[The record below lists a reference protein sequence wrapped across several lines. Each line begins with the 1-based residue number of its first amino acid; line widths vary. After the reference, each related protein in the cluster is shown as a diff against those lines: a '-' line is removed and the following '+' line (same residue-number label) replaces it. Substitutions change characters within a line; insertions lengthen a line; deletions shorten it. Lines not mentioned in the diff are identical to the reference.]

1 MSRTAPEER
10 RNLVSRLREAAADA
24 GDARLDV
31 RDGRFVLTLEG
42 SRSTEV
48 VFSVQGDPPFGVDS
62 LDVRAGAAA
71 SAVTLTRENLA
82 ATFDRLEAER
92 WSGVVHVTLGGAV
105 ALERPFGMADA
116 GRNQPVTLD
125 TVFGTGSRPIDYTI
139 AAVNLLAQ
147 QGRLKLD
154 DTIDTYFDDVPAD
167 KHAMTIRHLMTGQ
180 SGLPDFFHTRDDWDP
195 DLAWVDRAT
204 AERRMMAQP
213 LLFAPGQGREHS
225 HGAFGLLAALVER
238 VSGDT
243 YARFI
248 RQRFFEPAGMT
259 RTGFYG
265 ESLGLSLDDFAIGAG
280 PSVVGV
286 PNIPPNW
293 GPTSWLVMGS
303 GGMYS
308 TLPDLRRFYA
318 LLRSGRV
325 LDDRFGERFRA
336 DFVSVDGSDR
346 GFELF
351 HVYNRSGNEAILM
364 LNMQGNRQGVRQVF
378 NALVALVEAAAP
390 S

>member
-1 MSRTAPEER
+1 
-10 RNLVSRLREAAADA
+10 
-24 GDARLDV
+24 
-31 RDGRFVLTLEG
+31 
-42 SRSTEV
+42 
-48 VFSVQGDPPFGVDS
+48 
-62 LDVRAGAAA
+62 
-71 SAVTLTRENLA
+71 
-82 ATFDRLEAER
+82 
-92 WSGVVHVTLGGAV
+92 
-105 ALERPFGMADA
+105 
-116 GRNQPVTLD
+116 
-125 TVFGTGSRPIDYTI
+125 
-139 AAVNLLAQ
+139 
-147 QGRLKLD
+147 
-154 DTIDTYFDDVPAD
+154 VPAD